1 MAGINIIDGL
11 NVNATAPVDYR
22 LVVGTTASRD
32 LIQYK
37 YNGLPVF
44 VESNRTTY
52 VWNTGTLDWD
62 IPFAGAPSMLAV
74 INNSGNGITASI
86 VQHGAN
92 GLTFLN
98 TDSYITTLGTVSIIG
113 GTGVSSKG
121 GNVIIL
127 GGYAGSPNTGGD
139 VYINS
144 GASTGN
150 LYLGYDPSLGSI
162 SGKIGVATT
171 TFDSGISFQV
181 DKESAFNKFTVFKA
195 ITEFNTIV
203 RLKALSESNLGIV
216 FNSSGTL
223 PLLTGVV
230 SAAYVKSNNYYSSNT
245 TPDYTWYGDTTTGM
259 SHPGSNIINLVSG
272 GIVNMWASP
281 AATTIQVNDFTKV
294 AITPGVLDF
303 RVTNVSR
310 VAIVANDLLA
320 NIHQMGPNGVG
331 FYGNAA
337 TPWINPAI
345 SSGVFYPPPTH
356 TPGLVATVISG
367 VSALSPSPAAWIR
380 VGNIVSVSGH
390 IDMTIPAYAVNSGNM
405 EFVLTL
411 PIKPD
416 FGARNY
422 WQLSGVGKVVQN
434 VNYPGNIEDHTSG
447 GDVVSI
453 HTSGGTTVG
462 AAPHYNKAHFKFWP
476 RTGNPTIGY
485 PRSVTI
491 VYAFQ
496 YILGTWLSAPLPPN
510 PIPPYQPSMPQ
521 FPPPP

>member
-1 MAGINIIDGL
+1 MAFNVIDGF
-11 NVNATAPVDYR
+11 NVNAAAPVDYR
-22 LVVGTTASRD
+22 LVVANTTLRD
-32 LIQYK
+32 ALQYK

-44 VESNRTTY
+44 VEADRKTY
-52 VWNTGTLDWD
+52 VWNTTTLDWD
-62 IPFAGAPSMLAV
+62 ISFSGSPDVLAV
-74 INNSGNGITASI
+74 INSAGNGITASI
-86 VQHGAN
+86 IRHDVD

-98 TDSYITTLGTVSIIG
+98 TDSYITTLGTMSIYG
-113 GTGVSSKG
+113 ATSGNTKA
-121 GNVIIL
+121 GNVIIR
-127 GGYAGSPNTGGD
+127 GGHSSGGIGSVGGD
-139 VYINS
+139 VYMNGGLGS
-144 GASTGN
+144 VQGN
-150 LYLGYDPSLGSI
+150 LYLGLDSI
-162 SGKIGVATT
+162 WGAVGKVAIGTT

-181 DKESAFNKFTVFKA
+181 DKESAFNKFTIFKA

-310 VAIVANDLLA
+310 VAITPHDLYANV
-320 NIHQMGPNGVG
+320 HQMGTNGIG
-331 FYGNAA
+331 DSGNTP
-337 TPWINPAI
+337 TPWTSPTIA
-345 SSGVFYPPPTH
+345 SGMFLP
-356 TPGLVATVISG
+356 PGLVATVISG
-367 VSALSPSPAAWIR
+367 VSSLSPGPAVWMR
-380 VGNIVSVSGH
+380 VGNVVNVSGQ
-390 IDMTIPAYAVNSGNM
+390 IDITITQYAVSSGNK
-405 EFVLTL
+405 EFLLTL
-411 PIKPD
+411 PIKTN

-453 HTSGGTTVG
+453 HTSGGTTIG

-476 RTGNPTIGY
+476 RTENYPTIGY

-491 VYAFQ
+491 TYTLQ
-496 YILGTWLSAPLPPN
+496 YILGTWPDAPIPGFG
-510 PIPPYQPSMPQ
+510 IPPYQPSMPQ